1 MPAALQEQVHV
12 TIQETKRRSDWS
24 ARRTLACLGVSRASY
39 YRWRRMASLRDAQG
53 LSGSPPPPVQVYEA
67 TKEEKQSVRAYALK
81 HPGIRHRELAW
92 RMVDEDVAYLS
103 PSTIYRILRRE
114 NLVSPWRRRAKRT
127 REEEERASRPD
138 EIWATDLM
146 YLDVSGRKYFL
157 LSVIDEYSRMIVHHA
172 LLPNMEGTTVS
183 IEAQAAIETFLR
195 ERRGE
200 LPAQGMPR
208 VRSDNGSCYISRE
221 FRGVL
226 DEHGLGHRRIKP
238 HCPEENG
245 IVERSN
251 RTLREALDGEELTD
265 LLQARDVL
273 ARIIRWYNHERLHSA
288 LGYLRPIDYYRGNP
302 SELHE
307 TRRNKLSAA
316 RHRRREKNLQLR
328 QPTLPLESQEVVA
341 NSNPTLSHCG

>member
-1 MPAALQEQVHV
+1 MPAPLQQQVQAAVEQ
-12 TIQETKRRSDWS
+12 TKQRSGWS
-24 ARRTLACLGVSRASY
+24 ARRTLAHLGVSPASY
-39 YRWRRMASLRDAQG
+39 YRWRRTSSLRDVQG
-53 LSGSPPPPVQVYEA
+53 LSGSPSPPAQVYEA
-67 TKEEKQSVRAYALK
+67 TLEEKQTVRAYALK

-114 NLVSPWRRRAKRT
+114 NLVSPWQRRQKRN
-127 REEEERASRPD
+127 REEQERASRPD
-138 EIWATDLM
+138 EIWATDVM
-146 YLDVSGRKYFL
+146 YLEVSGRKYFL
-157 LSVIDEYSRMIVHHA
+157 LSFMDEYSRMIVHHE

-183 IEAQAAIETFLR
+183 IEAQAAIERFLE
-195 ERRGE
+195 ERGGE
-200 LPAQGMPR
+200 IPAAGMPH

-245 IVERSN
+245 IIERSN
-251 RTLREALDGEELTD
+251 RTLREALEGEELTD

-273 ARIIRWYNHERLHSA
+273 ARIIHWYNTERLHSA
-288 LGYLRPIDYYRGNP
+288 LGYLRPIDYYRGDP
-302 SELHE
+302 AALHE
-307 TRRNKLSAA
+307 ARRHKLSEA
-316 RHRRREKNLQLR
+316 RHRRREKNLKLR

-341 NSNPTLSHCG
+341 NDSPKLSHCS